1 MIMIVMILK
10 FERYNTYKILS
21 LHFYIILH
29 YYRAEYYLEASQP
42 ADALNDC
49 NTVLTLDNLCVQGYA
64 LRSKLSPS
72 EEEEGEGE
80 QYEEEDEGEDDEGEQ
95 DEGEGDEEEE
105 EEGGDKMD
113 SLERDILGLVDN
125 INNLKVDSSDKV
137 DKKTSKLTSSKGK
150 SQSNKNES
158 KSESE
163 SQSKAEKKAEKK
175 SEKAEIKAQ
184 KRAEQLSSC
193 ATDALAA
200 FLVGGSCDLMFAS
213 AAEESARES
222 CRIGAREIF
231 EERGRGRSRCEME
244 RIGGGSS
251 SGTSDSNSDNTVS
264 HIRDTDV
271 NNNLNGTIK
280 EEPSKEVSFT
290 ETNQEEY
297 LPRAWL
303 VQSFFAGYD
312 PLRTAFGMEKAEEDE
327 EEFEEEVEN
336 GEKNNGVD
344 VDLGKRVREL
354 CVREYKLSG
363 VSVSELNGVSVSSGD
378 GNGNVGGVVDARTGV
393 STGVSTDIDEG
404 TVNRNNLS
412 ENKILPD
419 PPTHL
424 LNPYTTATA
433 TDRLGYYMLRS
444 LVCKLERTQEPS
456 TVELSV
462 VQAYEER
469 NSNEN
474 YVEVLG
480 SWMGEAERMWKELC
494 AEEIIGDNI
503 IYDNDEQLEEI
514 ESRNNDLDVE
524 YSSMMNK
531 LGLLG
536 EEESDKNI
544 GFTMGLKMGGRGSA
558 QYAQQHG
565 QYGQMS
571 VQMPLT
577 PYVPVTVLTLNTSD
591 EFEEFVQKNIV
602 DDCFL
607 ISRGNYNTTVSDQ
620 PSQVLRGTKT
630 ESQGQGQ
637 CQGEGQGQIDSL
649 PQTEVAPPC
658 SSFHWCLQLLQIPEV
673 SKLTGCTFSPNGI
686 VLTLDDLVP
695 LSEHEMRGEEQRER
709 EEIEELLKNIPK
721 PMEKGMEKGRE
732 KKDMFSFRGYDE
744 DEDDE
749 EEDEG
754 EEGEEGDEDGEWEDC
769 DDDDDEEEEEDE
781 DNKENGD
788 EKVEVD
794 EVEKEVAKEVET
806 AIDVSM
812 NGIDHIQNNE
822 SESPESIPST
832 LPQPLPVSLPLPLS
846 VSSLI
851 STFIGDNNT
860 NLSDSHSD
868 SATATNTDTA
878 TAPVVVVEEVVGVAV
893 EDISLPLPIAPPLAS
908 PLPLPISEPV
918 HESLL
923 MPMSMSVP
931 VLTPVSVSVPLP
943 VLTPLSQP
951 LSRPLHARLL
961 SVCSS
966 IAYLSGDAIGAVKCL
981 RASVRED
988 QIAGTCVRTFTLL
1001 RMLCLRIT
1009 SLIILPNV
1017 ISFTSKIIAFF
1028 VIFSLE

>member
-1 MIMIVMILK
+1 M
-10 FERYNTYKILS
+10 
-21 LHFYIILH
+21 
-29 YYRAEYYLEASQP
+29 
-42 ADALNDC
+42 
-49 NTVLTLDNLCVQGYA
+49 
-64 LRSKLSPS
+64 
-72 EEEEGEGE
+72 
-80 QYEEEDEGEDDEGEQ
+80 
-95 DEGEGDEEEE
+95 
-105 EEGGDKMD
+105 
-113 SLERDILGLVDN
+113 
-125 INNLKVDSSDKV
+125 
-137 DKKTSKLTSSKGK
+137 
-150 SQSNKNES
+150 
-158 KSESE
+158 
-163 SQSKAEKKAEKK
+163 
-175 SEKAEIKAQ
+175 
-184 KRAEQLSSC
+184 
-193 ATDALAA
+193 
-200 FLVGGSCDLMFAS
+200 
-213 AAEESARES
+213 
-222 CRIGAREIF
+222 
-231 EERGRGRSRCEME
+231 
-244 RIGGGSS
+244 
-251 SGTSDSNSDNTVS
+251 
-264 HIRDTDV
+264 
-271 NNNLNGTIK
+271 
-280 EEPSKEVSFT
+280 
-290 ETNQEEY
+290 
-297 LPRAWL
+297 
-303 VQSFFAGYD
+303 
-312 PLRTAFGMEKAEEDE
+312 
-327 EEFEEEVEN
+327 
-336 GEKNNGVD
+336 
-344 VDLGKRVREL
+344 GKRVREL

-412 ENKILPD
+412 ENKSLPD

-480 SWMGEAERMWKELC
+480 SWMGEAERMWQELC
-494 AEEIIGDNI
+494 AEEIIGDKI

-544 GFTMGLKMGGRGSA
+544 GFTMGLKMGGRGST
-558 QYAQQHG
+558 QYVQQKG
-565 QYGQMS
+565 QYGQVNVHVPVTS
-571 VQMPLT
+571 
-577 PYVPVTVLTLNTSD
+577 YVPVSVLTLNTTD
-591 EFEEFVQKNIV
+591 EFEGFVQSNIIDNCV
-602 DDCFL
+602 L
-607 ISRGNYNTTVSDQ
+607 LSQGNYDTTVRDASV
-620 PSQVLRGTKT
+620 SQNQNKEKCQSKEQGLGQR
-630 ESQGQGQ
+630 QGQSEIKNGIEIRSEQ
-637 CQGEGQGQIDSL
+637 V
-649 PQTEVAPPC
+649 EVAPPC
-658 SSFHWCLQLLQIPEV
+658 SSFHWCLKFLQIPEV
-673 SKLTGCTFSPNGI
+673 SKLTGCTFSPNGV
-686 VLTLDDLVP
+686 VLTLDPLVP

-769 DDDDDEEEEEDE
+769 DDDDEEDEEDEEEEGE

-851 STFIGDNNT
+851 STFVGDNNT

-943 VLTPLSQP
+943 VQAPLSQP